1 VAALR
6 LGLIGAG
13 RWGRAYIRTI
23 GGLGEVTLA
32 AVASAN
38 PETRA
43 LVPPG
48 CAVTDDWRAMI
59 ALPAVEAVIV
69 ATPPALHAAMA
80 TAAIE
85 AGKPVLVEKPFTM
98 NLREAETVADLA
110 RRRGIAL
117 VVEHTHLFAPA
128 FRQLVKRIPTLG
140 GLALLRG
147 RANAEG
153 PFRPDAPVLWD
164 WGAHDVAMGIAIAGR
179 PSSHSGRVVERR
191 PGVANAEAIALTLG
205 WDTGLAADIV
215 LSNIHG
221 PKRRQFEAVGA
232 KGSLL
237 FDDLAA
243 AKLTFRP
250 TSGAPEPIAVA
261 GPMPLTQAVAEFAVA
276 AGSPPDPAALALAL
290 DVVGVLEA
298 CDRSIIR

>member
-1 VAALR
+1 
-6 LGLIGAG
+6 LIGAG

-23 GGLGEVTLA
+23 GAMAEVTLA

-38 PETRA
+38 PETPT

-48 CAVTDDWRAMI
+48 CALTDDWRAMI
-59 ALPAVEAVIV
+59 ALPQVEAVIV

-98 NLREAETVADLA
+98 NLREAEAVAELA

-128 FRQLVKRIPTLG
+128 FRELVRRIPTLG
-140 GLALLRG
+140 ALTLLRG

-164 WGAHDVAMGIAIAGR
+164 WGAHDVAMAIGVAGR
-179 PSSHSGRVVERR
+179 PSSQSGRVIERR
-191 PGVANAEAIALTLG
+191 LGVANAEAIALTLG
-205 WDTGLAADIV
+205 WDTGLAADIA
-215 LSNIHG
+215 LSNILG
-221 PKRRQFEAVGA
+221 PKRRQFEAIGA

-243 AKLTFRP
+243 AKLTFLPASR
-250 TSGAPEPIAVA
+250 AAEPIAIA
-261 GPMPLTQAVAEFAVA
+261 GPLPLTQAVAEFAVA
-276 AGSPPDPAALALAL
+276 ARHPPDPAALALAL
-290 DVVGVLEA
+290 DVVDVLEA
-298 CDRSIIR
+298 CEHSMIR